1 MSDITKEFASNL
13 DGEAV
18 WISSF
23 DDGTA
28 AELADDFI
36 DRVIATLRRD
46 PRWSSL
52 EPSELALFF
61 ADLRRVSRKTLTLH
75 SAAAL
80 RIGTSAS
87 VRSGPWS
94 KRWPIGQ
101 RVNELP

>member
-61 ADLRRVSRKTLTLH
+61 ADLRRRLAQDLNAAFGGCAPYWDIRECAIRAMVETLADR
-75 SAAAL
+75 AA
-80 RIGTSAS
+80 
-87 VRSGPWS
+87 S
-94 KRWPIGQ
+94 K
-101 RVNELP
+101 